1 MIRPTQR
8 NSSPTQRAHGQVRVA
23 YATQACPVLFCLLIA
38 VMTFVVQAARAETA
52 RIVVMDFSV
61 TGDGERWNWA
71 RGGMAD
77 LLQIQLQQQGLE
89 LLDRDLI
96 HSVLSE
102 QRLATAGMTAGDNL
116 AIAKLLNAQFL
127 VTGRVIPL
135 PEERFRVEAS
145 VFSVET
151 IESVVAAAGEG
162 RFPNDLSAVLETVA
176 GQIAAGLKS
185 KTAFNPTPQRPGHT
199 PKPESLIMFH
209 RGLDCA
215 ARGEPASA
223 VAYFMNAAALDSQ
236 FIVPLL
242 WEIKAYEMA
251 GLTNHAALRR
261 QEIPDVLKPL
271 GLALDAPAAVATQSV
286 KRVVAVLS
294 PVVTGVTPSLDPSVV
309 SAEITRA
316 LLDKDRVR
324 VFAPEGIGAAVAE
337 QDLKLSSLFDSQFA
351 PRYGRWLV
359 ADGLLLC
366 RISATDASQVIVELS
381 LANPMTA
388 AVGPRVKRSGRA
400 GEWQALLRSAT
411 DELLDS
417 WASAAPAV
425 EQSTVVAGS
434 ATNSTADNVTDLRP
448 IYRAL
453 VAALAR
459 MQREPGDGGAHRALA
474 DAFAATG
481 RPKLAA
487 YEVDLHL
494 KTLDIHAPNADRTFL
509 ETHGWAAGSA
519 NPQLITNMIGQLLDT
534 YPDSLAAGC
543 LRYNLA
549 VNAWRVQDWPEA
561 VRQAAKSRPILQALI
576 SHYDRN
582 AKAEANRGD
591 ADCEVAA
598 ATYFLEAVGLRK
610 LGRHEEA
617 KAVLRNGLAFMNE
630 YQVRDFCLPYGPMIG
645 DFFGPPRIY
654 GFGGDRPGIKTRL
667 EQELATLNGTA
678 VATNPASAANESVV
692 STSTPDRPAITWINR
707 ADADSQASRYA
718 AALHAYKSALDA
730 GASLGQ
736 CGGLRT
742 ALAEL
747 ALERNRDH
755 AVNEVER
762 CRVEFELPPEVVTW
776 VEWFAAGQKY
786 QTSRAF
792 DFEKAAAAYRG
803 AMQFLEDPERGGLF
817 ELELQHGSDRIAL
830 FWDRRANGF
839 DVRWSELYDA
849 RWNNAAYQL
858 AQCLIELGRREE
870 AAQWLRRIA
879 LSVGGDDLPLY
890 TSVGWAHEN
899 YNTFKLGVLA
909 ADQLKEL
916 HLSLGQPKFGEA
928 KGPYQTPPVR
938 PRAMAAGSP
947 LPPIAPEV
955 MQALTNTLAE
965 CRQAADEPTRREAL
979 KSFAAQHRSEVV
991 PAALT
996 LLPVAENPDGAK
1008 DLLWLLEQ
1016 HATRADGP
1024 WIVAACQTQWQ
1035 LIPLANR
1042 LDPNAT
1048 AAALFAEWRAL
1059 APKNFIPPD
1068 LIYAIAN
1075 ARVRPLFAPV
1085 LEQISGKWINHH
1097 SVVFLMDRVVEQEK
1111 ADELTAAFRDA
1122 LGACLRLKLEQND
1135 RYELARIS
1143 RIALRRGVPEAVAA
1157 TVVCESASP
1166 EQLRKTLS
1174 LYLDLPPGDEAAL
1187 AFLRTNGSRWEWD
1200 AAARKFKPAANK
1212 QL

>member
-1 MIRPTQR
+1 
-8 NSSPTQRAHGQVRVA
+8 
-23 YATQACPVLFCLLIA
+23 
-38 VMTFVVQAARAETA
+38 
-52 RIVVMDFSV
+52 
-61 TGDGERWNWA
+61 
-71 RGGMAD
+71 
-77 LLQIQLQQQGLE
+77 
-89 LLDRDLI
+89 
-96 HSVLSE
+96 
-102 QRLATAGMTAGDNL
+102 
-116 AIAKLLNAQFL
+116 
-127 VTGRVIPL
+127 
-135 PEERFRVEAS
+135 
-145 VFSVET
+145 
-151 IESVVAAAGEG
+151 
-162 RFPNDLSAVLETVA
+162 
-176 GQIAAGLKS
+176 
-185 KTAFNPTPQRPGHT
+185 
-199 PKPESLIMFH
+199 
-209 RGLDCA
+209 
-215 ARGEPASA
+215 
-223 VAYFMNAAALDSQ
+223 
-236 FIVPLL
+236 
-242 WEIKAYEMA
+242 
-251 GLTNHAALRR
+251 
-261 QEIPDVLKPL
+261 
-271 GLALDAPAAVATQSV
+271 
-286 KRVVAVLS
+286 
-294 PVVTGVTPSLDPSVV
+294 
-309 SAEITRA
+309 
-316 LLDKDRVR
+316 
-324 VFAPEGIGAAVAE
+324 
-337 QDLKLSSLFDSQFA
+337 
-351 PRYGRWLV
+351 
-359 ADGLLLC
+359 
-366 RISATDASQVIVELS
+366 
-381 LANPMTA
+381 
-388 AVGPRVKRSGRA
+388 VKRSGSA

-434 ATNSTADNVTDLRP
+434 ATSSTADNVTDLRP

-487 YEVDLHL
+487 YEVDQHL

-509 ETHGWAAGSA
+509 ETHGWAGGSA
-519 NPQLITNMIGQLLDT
+519 NPQLITNLIAQLLDI
-534 YPDSLAAGC
+534 YPNSLAAGC

-549 VNAWRVQDWPEA
+549 VSAWQAKNWPEA
-561 VRQAAKSRPILQALI
+561 IVQAGKSRPILQALI
-576 SHYDRN
+576 SRYDRN
-582 AKAEANRGD
+582 AKVEANRGD

-598 ATYFLEAVGLRK
+598 ATYFLEAVGLRQ

-654 GFGGDRPGIKTRL
+654 GYGGDRPGIKTRM

-678 VATNPASAANESVV
+678 VATNPATAAKEPVAAA
-692 STSTPDRPAITWINR
+692 TAPDSPAITWIKR
-707 ADADSQASRYA
+707 ADAALQAGRYA
-718 AALHAYKSALDA
+718 DALKAYKSALDA
-730 GASLGQ
+730 GASLAQ

-747 ALERNRDH
+747 ALARNRDH
-755 AVNEVER
+755 AVDEVDEVER
-762 CRVEFELPPEVVTW
+762 CRVEFGLPPEVVTW

-792 DFEKAAAAYRG
+792 DFEKAAAAYQA
-803 AMQFLEDPERGGLF
+803 AMEFLENPERGGLF
-817 ELELQHGSDRIAL
+817 ELELQRGSERVAL
-830 FWDRRANGF
+830 IWDRRANGF
-839 DVRWSELYDA
+839 DLRWNELYDA

-879 LSVGGDDLPLY
+879 LRVGGDDLPLY

-899 YNTFKLGVLA
+899 HNTFKLGVLA

-938 PRAMAAGSP
+938 PRAMSAGSP
-947 LPPIAPEV
+947 LPPIGLEV

-965 CRQAADEPTRREAL
+965 CRRAADESARREAL
-979 KSFAAQHRSEVV
+979 KSFAAQHRSQVV

-1016 HATRADGP
+1016 HATRADAP

-1068 LIYAIAN
+1068 LIHAIAN
-1075 ARVRPLFAPV
+1075 ARVRPMFAPV

-1097 SVVFLMDRVVEQEK
+1097 AVVFLMDPVVEQEK

-1122 LGACLRLKLEQND
+1122 LGACLRLKLEQKD
-1135 RYELARIS
+1135 RYELPRIS
-1143 RIALRRGVPEAVAA
+1143 RIALRHGVPEAVAA
-1157 TVVCESASP
+1157 TVVCESESS
-1166 EQLRKTLS
+1166 EQLRKTLTP
-1174 LYLDLPPGDEAAL
+1174 YMDLPPGDEAAL
-1187 AFLRTNGSRWEWD
+1187 AYLRTNGSRWEWD
-1200 AAARKFKPAANK
+1200 SAARKFKPLNHEK
-1212 QL
+1212 L